1 MEDIDTR
8 IERKS
13 HHEKIM
19 NELFLELINLR
30 IDYIIL
36 CNDNLQIQI
45 KEKQKIIED
54 LKKFF
59 ENNNIKI

>member
-8 IERKS
+8 IERRS